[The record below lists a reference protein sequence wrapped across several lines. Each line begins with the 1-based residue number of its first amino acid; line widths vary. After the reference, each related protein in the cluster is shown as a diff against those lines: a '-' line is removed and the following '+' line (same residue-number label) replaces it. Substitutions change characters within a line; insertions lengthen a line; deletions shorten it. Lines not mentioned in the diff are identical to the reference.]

1 MTASHFGPVDALA
14 SRVEMSTR
22 VYLVSLTIAIL
33 STGCAAQAY
42 QTYPGSKLPGNETAR
57 ITADE
62 TPIISIDGKALP
74 AGRAFMLRAG
84 IHAVSATGT
93 GGGLMT
99 LCLAA
104 EGGGSYQVRLGGLD
118 RTVPEIYDVHRG
130 SLAPTVLARVD
141 ENCASAPRG
150 NTIVAV
156 AVPTGARVHRGVPPP
171 DTWTPEHEVISGPFA
186 YQMLVE
192 LPLKILWGTLYVIA
206 LGI

>member
-1 MTASHFGPVDALA
+1 MNK
-14 SRVEMSTR
+14 RVC
-22 VYLVSLTIAIL
+22 LVSLTIASL
-33 STGCAAQAY
+33 SAGCAAQAY
-42 QTYPGSKLPGNETAR
+42 QTYPGPKLPGDETAR

-62 TPIISIDGKALP
+62 TPIISIDGMALP

-84 IHAVSATGT
+84 VHAVSATGT

-104 EGGGSYQVRLGGLD
+104 EGGANYQVRLGGLD
-118 RTVPEIYDVHRG
+118 RTVPEIHDVRRG

-141 ENCASAPRG
+141 ENCAPTPRG
-150 NTIVAV
+150 NAIVAV
-156 AVPTGARVHRGVPPP
+156 AVPAGSRVHRGVPPP

-192 LPLKILWGTLYVIA
+192 LPLKMLWGTLYVIA
-206 LGI
+206 LGL